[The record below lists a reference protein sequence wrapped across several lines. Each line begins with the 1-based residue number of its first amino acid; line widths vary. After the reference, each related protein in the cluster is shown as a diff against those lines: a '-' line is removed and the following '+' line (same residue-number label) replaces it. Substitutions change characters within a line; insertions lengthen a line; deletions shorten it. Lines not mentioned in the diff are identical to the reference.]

1 MGKAKKVVTFLT
13 ATSMLFGTSAISF
26 AQETKTDAATTVLIA
41 TDAAE
46 KLVYKSQSYVAGN
59 GEIIGNYPV
68 FTGMKE
74 LSNKIYSD
82 VQTAVD
88 SLNTNNFNN
97 EEVVTYTVDESK
109 DGFAKITVTVDK
121 DNMTNVFNYYV
132 SKKDKKEVT
141 KDEFDKGV
149 VDNKDGQTT
158 GSSLEVTMVP
168 LRSNAEKL
176 GWKVNWEQ
184 KTATEP
190 SKAILTKDSKSVK
203 ILVDANL
210 DYDLI
215 VNEDTSKAFI
225 TTVKLDKP
233 AELQDSTLYVPSTFF
248 DKVLGK

>member
-46 KLVYKSQSYVAGN
+46 KLVYSNQSYVAGS

-68 FTGMKE
+68 FADMKD
-74 LSNKIYSD
+74 LSDKIYSD
-82 VQTAVD
+82 VETAVS

-97 EEVVTYTVDESK
+97 EEVVTYSVDESK
-109 DGFAKITVTVDK
+109 DGFAKVTVTVDK
-121 DNMTNVFNYYV
+121 DNMISTFNYYV
-132 SKKDKKEVT
+132 SKKDKKEIS

-149 VDNKDGQTT
+149 VVDDKDTS

-176 GWKVNWEQ
+176 GWKVDWEQ

-203 ILVDANL
+203 VLVDANL

-248 DKVLGK
+248 DNVLGK